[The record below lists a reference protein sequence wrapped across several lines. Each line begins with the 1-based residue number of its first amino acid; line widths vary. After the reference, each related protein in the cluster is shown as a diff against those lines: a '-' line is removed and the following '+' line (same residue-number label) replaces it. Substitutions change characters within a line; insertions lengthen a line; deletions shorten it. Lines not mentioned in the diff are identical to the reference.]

1 MSLCPAQLCLADTQ
15 AGFLGSAA
23 QSVQVSGGLE
33 SLGEAQALARV
44 SGCVWGRIASF
55 GPTGS
60 PLN

>member
-44 SGCVWGRIASF
+44 SGCV
-55 GPTGS
+55 
-60 PLN
+60 